1 ASCHWSCLRP
11 FLRAPTVAPTQLSGR
26 RHAPAPV
33 AGSPPAANVPS
44 VFARPRSRAA
54 DHAPVPWAWV
64 RRPRARHAALDSR
77 PGNNAAPI
85 RPRPWPHRSASALR
99 PAPRESPLP
108 DAWLHGCCRC
118 PVPRLRAHARA
129 AGSSPPAPPESV
141 RRGRS
146 CWPPFRTRQHRL
158 ELLEVL
164 IQSRCARGQRLGG
177 SLLLAEARDLR
188 SRANRHRQFV
198 ARRPG
203 RRRRHQV
210 DLLTLSLGRREKHPP
225 PFPLPAGTPAPP
237 LSRPRRPCP
246 W

>member
-99 PAPRESPLP
+99 PAPREWPLP
-108 DAWLHGCCRC
+108 DACVGLRGKESISGRLTEGNDRLLRVNLDCSRYDLKIEFDPMRC
-118 PVPRLRAHARA
+118 QGLVDAYSIRCTPLLLKPGPTKRNRD
-129 AGSSPPAPPESV
+129 
-141 RRGRS
+141 RR
-146 CWPPFRTRQHRL
+146 
-158 ELLEVL
+158 L
-164 IQSRCARGQRLGG
+164 IQ
-177 SLLLAEARDLR
+177 
-188 SRANRHRQFV
+188 FV
-198 ARRPG
+198 LQPVGERPVELFFGDFG
-203 RRRRHQV
+203 RRHDRWRH
-210 DLLTLSLGRREKHPP
+210 
-225 PFPLPAGTPAPP
+225 
-237 LSRPRRPCP
+237 
-246 W
+246 